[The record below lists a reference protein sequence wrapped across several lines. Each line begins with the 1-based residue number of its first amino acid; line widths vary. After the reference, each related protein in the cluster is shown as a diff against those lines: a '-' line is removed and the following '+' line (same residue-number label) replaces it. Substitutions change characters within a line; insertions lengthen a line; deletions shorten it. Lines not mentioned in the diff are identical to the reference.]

1 MMAYDEG
8 LGELLVEL
16 AYQFTQCLFLLR
28 CAGVSSLSLF
38 IKSTFVAD
46 ADAMAVVQIAVGTH
60 LRDVTTFLDGA
71 VAPYDIV
78 VANALPSPVLVPF
91 VNVFGRAPLSRTDS
105 RAMNDNQCNRSH
117 QLIHDV
123 APKAVATAAR
133 MLINICMAYFNI
145 FFFIIFHFSF
155 FLLHR

>member
-1 MMAYDEG
+1 MPYDKG
-8 LGELLVEL
+8 IGELPVEL
-16 AYQFTQCLFLLR
+16 VNQFAQSLLLLL
-28 CAGVSSLSLF
+28 CPCVSSLSLF
-38 IKSTFVAD
+38 VQPTFVAD
-46 ADAMAVVQIAVGTH
+46 ADAMAVVRIAVGTN
-60 LRDVTTFLDGA
+60 LRDVTSFLDGA

-91 VNVFGRAPLSRTDS
+91 VNIFGRAPLSRTDS

-117 QLIHDV
+117 QYTHEV
-123 APKAVATAAR
+123 VPKAVAAAAR

>member
-1 MMAYDEG
+1 MVPYDEG

-16 AYQFTQCLFLLR
+16 VYQFTQRQLLFW

-38 IKSTFVAD
+38 VQPTFVAD
-46 ADAMAVVQIAVGTH
+46 ADAMAVVRIAVGTH
-60 LRDVTTFLDGA
+60 LRDVTSLLDGA

-78 VANALPSPVLVPF
+78 VANALPSSVLVPF

-117 QLIHDV
+117 QPIHEV
-123 APKAVATAAR
+123 VPKAVVAAAR
-133 MLINICMAYFNI
+133 MLINICRTYFNI
-145 FFFIIFHFSF
+145 FFFISLIF
-155 FLLHR
+155 